1 MNRKNYTNKFPEMVM
16 FLSKRG
22 FKNWEGCLIFIFLVL
37 LELGGFLKIQM
48 RRLEKEERLSLYSM
62 PSCESKINQPGIAFL
77 DFLDCKFI
85 AITMEKFFKFQVLQR
100 KLVLLSEQK

>member
-1 MNRKNYTNKFPEMVM
+1 MGG
-16 FLSKRG
+16 LSD
-22 FKNWEGCLIFIFLVL
+22 FYICLVL

-48 RRLEKEERLSLYSM
+48 RHLEKEERPSLYSM

-77 DFLDCKFI
+77 EFLDCKFI